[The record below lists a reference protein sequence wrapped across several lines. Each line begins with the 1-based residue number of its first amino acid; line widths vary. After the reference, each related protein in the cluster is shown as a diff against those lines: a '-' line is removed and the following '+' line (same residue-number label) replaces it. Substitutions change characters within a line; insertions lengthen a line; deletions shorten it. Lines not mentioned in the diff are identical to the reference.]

1 MDRTKTKNLIKDVIS
16 DLSKDVPIKS
26 IGLKLQIIARQL
38 KNDSFFNWTKNEIEG
53 YSTGMPLP
61 HYRIHSTRV
70 IADVLIDN
78 GVKALSLKNHNMPI
92 GSLNKEAFEKLST
105 IYVRDSIIS
114 LEQMSNSDN
123 LAYSV
128 TEYEKHL
135 LSKIYENS
143 TILNAHKDFQ
153 KSTCADIVYKFKS
166 RLLDTL
172 IDINESIFDNEIKF
186 DELMKAE
193 EINKIV
199 NQNIYAGIYSAGN
212 NANINANNSTNVIG
226 ENTINLSA
234 EFKDEI
240 NSLISQIENSIS
252 DFREEQDEI
261 INEINRIKTQLGKD
275 KPKTH
280 IIYSAFETIKAILI
294 GIASNLSTPFIVD
307 SINKVM
313 LKLK

>member
-1 MDRTKTKNLIKDVIS
+1 MDKTKNLIEDVIS

-38 KNDSFFNWTKNEIEG
+38 KNNSFLNWTKNEIEG
-53 YSTGMPLP
+53 YSKSLPLP
-61 HYRIHSTRV
+61 DYRIHSTRV
-70 IADVLIDN
+70 FADILIDN
-78 GVKALSLKNHNMPI
+78 GIKALSLKNHNMPI
-92 GSLNKEAFEKLST
+92 GSLGDEAFKKLST
-105 IYVRDSIIS
+105 IYIRDSIIS
-114 LEQMSNSDN
+114 LEQMSSSEK

-128 TEYEKHL
+128 TEHEKFL

-172 IDINESIFDNEIKF
+172 IDINDSIFDNEIKF

-193 EINKIV
+193 EISKIV
-199 NQNIYAGIYSAGN
+199 NQNIYAGIYSTGK

-226 ENTINLSA
+226 ENTISISA
-234 EFKDEI
+234 EFMDEI
-240 NSLISQIENSIS
+240 KSLISKIENIIS
-252 DFREEQDEI
+252 EVREEQEDV
-261 INEINRIKTQLGKD
+261 INEINRIKTQLGKE

-294 GIASNLSTPFIVD
+294 GVASNLSTPFIVD
-307 SINKVM
+307 SINEVM